1 MSADKHTRAEAM
13 ESRVMRTLDD
23 IGLGAS
29 EMELIRAAHRLAMA
43 HRLQLLDD
51 AHDPALLHPGRTV
64 LILTLDVAFRDAAG
78 LAAAALVESEQ
89 PELRVTSAVVQKS
102 LGHELAAWVAA
113 VPIAGDGLTETLVTA
128 PHAVRLVALAERL
141 DQCRHAKFWADR
153 DARLRAHEQAQAVYG
168 PVAERTDAALARRF
182 AHWSRAFAER
192 LRQENQIAPE

>member
-1 MSADKHTRAEAM
+1 MT
-13 ESRVMRTLDD
+13 RTLENL
-23 IGLGAS
+23 GLGAS
-29 EMELIRAAHRLAMA
+29 EMELVRVAHRLAMA
-43 HRLQLLDD
+43 PRLQVLDD
-51 AHDPALLHPGRTV
+51 GHDPALLHPGRTV

-113 VPIAGDGLTETLVTA
+113 VPLPGDGLTEALVTA

-153 DARLRAHEQAQAVYG
+153 DARLRAHEEAQAVYG

-182 AHWSRAFAER
+182 AHWSRAVARR
-192 LRQENQIAPE
+192 LRQESLIPPE